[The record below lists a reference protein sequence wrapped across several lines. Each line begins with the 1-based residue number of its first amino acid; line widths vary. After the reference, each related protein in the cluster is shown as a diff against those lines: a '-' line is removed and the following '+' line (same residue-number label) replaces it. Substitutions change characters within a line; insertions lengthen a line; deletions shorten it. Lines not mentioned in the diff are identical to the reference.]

1 MIHETRVRAL
11 NADPVDEAGRYVLYW
26 MGATSTR
33 TRHNPTLEY
42 AIGRAN
48 DLGVPPVVC
57 FGLTDDWPEAN
68 ERHYLFLL
76 QGLADVARALSERG
90 IAFVVLRG
98 WPFEGPLKLA
108 PHAKLVVCDRGYLR
122 HQKEWTNRV
131 ALAAGRAVVQ
141 VEGDVVVPVNVASD
155 KHESAARTIRPKI
168 HRVWETYL
176 TELRETPVE
185 HPSARLK
192 LPRSDIDVT
201 DPVAA
206 LGKMKLDRS
215 VHPVTRL
222 AGGQV
227 EAGRLIERFL
237 SHELKAYVERR
248 NEPAEQHSSMMSA
261 YLHFGHVSPV
271 ALALAVRKH
280 QRATPDDRAKF
291 LEELI
296 VRRELSM
303 NFVEYVA
310 DYDRYACL
318 PNWAQKTLAAHRN
331 DVRDP
336 TYSVEQLEAAETRDA
351 YWNAAMVEMRDTGFM
366 HNYMRMYWGKKVLE
380 WRPTPQDAYAT
391 LLHLNNKYFLCGRD
405 ANSYANVAWVFG
417 LHDRPWGPE
426 RKVFGTVRYMNAAGL
441 ERKYDIDGYLKRVAM
456 MEDVKARK

>member
-1 MIHETRVRAL
+1 M
-11 NADPVDEAGRYVLYW
+11 NDDPVDEAGRYVLYW

-33 TRHNPTLEY
+33 TVHNPALEY
-42 AIGRAN
+42 AVGRAN
-48 DLGVPPVVC
+48 ALGVPPVVC
-57 FGLTDDWPEAN
+57 FGLTDDWPEAS

-76 QGLADVARALSERG
+76 QGLADVARALADRG

-122 HQKEWTNRV
+122 HQKQWTERV
-131 ALAAGRAVVQ
+131 AREAGRLVVQ

-168 HRVWETYL
+168 HRHWETYL
-176 TELRETPVE
+176 TELRETPVKQG
-185 HPSARLK
+185 PAKLK
-192 LPRSDIDVT
+192 LPRSDIDLT

-206 LGKMKLDRS
+206 LAKMRIDRS
-215 VHPVTRL
+215 VHPVARL
-222 AGGQV
+222 VGGQA
-227 EAGRLIERFL
+227 EAGRRMERFL
-237 SHELKAYVERR
+237 SHELKAYVDRR

-271 ALALAVRKH
+271 ALALAVRQHKA
-280 QRATPDDRAKF
+280 ATPDDRAKY

-303 NFVEYVA
+303 NFCEYVA
-310 DYDRYACL
+310 DYDTFDCL
-318 PNWAQKTLAAHRN
+318 PNWARKTLAEHRN

-336 TYSVEQLEAAETRDA
+336 TYSVKQLEAAETHDP
-351 YWNAAMVEMRDTGFM
+351 YWNAAQVELRDTGFM

-380 WRPTPQDAYAT
+380 WRPTPEDAYAT
-391 LLHLNNKYFLCGRD
+391 LLHLNNKYLMDGRD

-417 LHDRPWGPE
+417 LHDRAWGPE
-426 RKVFGTVRYMNAAGL
+426 RKIFGKVRYMNAAGL
-441 ERKYDIDGYLKRVAM
+441 ERKYDIDGYVRRVAM
-456 MEDVKARK
+456 MEDVKVE